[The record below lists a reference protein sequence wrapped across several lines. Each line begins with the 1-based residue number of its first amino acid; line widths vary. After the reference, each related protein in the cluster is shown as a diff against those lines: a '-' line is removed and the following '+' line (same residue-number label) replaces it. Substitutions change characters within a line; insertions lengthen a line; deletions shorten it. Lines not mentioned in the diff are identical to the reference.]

1 MRPGRMVIRGGRVI
15 DPAMGRDDIADV
27 LLVDGEVAE
36 LGSDLDVDGAEIVDG
51 ECGVQASSTQIQIR
65 FLEREDLAQV
75 GSFGHLPVDGHVT
88 FSILWAD
95 LLPTTPPEVSAA
107 TRRVRRRHPRRGPK

>member
-1 MRPGRMVIRGGRVI
+1 MEFDVTEGLTSPRERDLGVGGTVGVVECRARGASTG
-15 DPAMGRDDIADV
+15 
-27 LLVDGEVAE
+27 
-36 LGSDLDVDGAEIVDG
+36 DGAEIVDG
-51 ECGVQASSTQIQIR
+51 ECGVQASSPQIQIR

-95 LLPTTPPEVSAA
+95 PLPTTPPEVSAA
-107 TRRVRRRHPRRGPK
+107 TSRVHRRHPKRRNPK